1 MVPYF
6 TSIGFPCEKNMN
18 PAEFYIDLASVDYSS
33 PEEEEITRLRILQ
46 LAQIFE
52 EKYNGEYR
60 VALEK
65 FDEEGH
71 DEKNDVSS
79 ENVRSGLM
87 TNILRGIKHTGRQFA
102 VLFRRAW
109 RQVVRDKALNIARLS
124 SSLFSALL
132 FGAIYFRMGN
142 SASTVGDRLGLLQ
155 VAAVN
160 TGVKIQLCF

>member
-6 TSIGFPCEKNMN
+6 TSIGYPCEKNMN
-18 PAEFYIDLASVDYSS
+18 PAEFYIDLASIDYSS
-33 PEEEEITRLRILQ
+33 PDEEERTRLRILL
-46 LAQIFE
+46 LAKSFD

-60 VALEK
+60 VASKK
-65 FDEEGH
+65 FDEEGQ
-71 DEKNDVSS
+71 DKQNGVST
-79 ENVRSGLM
+79 ENVNVGLM
-87 TNILRGIKHTGRQFA
+87 TNVLRRIKRTGRQFV

-142 SASTVGDRLGLLQ
+142 SASTVADRLGLLQ

-160 TGVKIQLCF
+160 TGVK